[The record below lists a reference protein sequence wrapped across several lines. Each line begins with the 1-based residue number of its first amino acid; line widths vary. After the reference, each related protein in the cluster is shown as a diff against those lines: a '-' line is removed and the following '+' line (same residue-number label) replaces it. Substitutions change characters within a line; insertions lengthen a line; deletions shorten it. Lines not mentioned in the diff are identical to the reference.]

1 MHQQNAALALH
12 HLVQHAA
19 TKTPHALQGET
30 PSSITHGLIGVVI
43 AFIVLWL
50 IIRVL
55 GALFSP
61 RRAD

>member
-1 MHQQNAALALH
+1 MNPQMAALALH
-12 HLVQHAA
+12 HLAAHASKA
-19 TKTPHALQGET
+19 PHALQGET
-30 PSSITHGLIGVVI
+30 PSTIGGGLIGAAI